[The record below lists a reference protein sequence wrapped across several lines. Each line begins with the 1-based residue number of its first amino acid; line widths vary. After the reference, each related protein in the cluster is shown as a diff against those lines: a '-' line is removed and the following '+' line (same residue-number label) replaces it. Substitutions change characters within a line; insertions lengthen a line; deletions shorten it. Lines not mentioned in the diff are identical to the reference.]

1 MKVRFAPS
9 PTGYL
14 HVGNCRTALINWL
27 FARHNGGKFLMRL
40 DDTDLERS
48 DKKYVEAL
56 SEDWAWL
63 GLDFDEF
70 EKQSDRLDRY
80 ASVIEG
86 LKKDGRLYPCY
97 ETPEELKYKRK
108 VCLNAGKPP
117 IYDREGL
124 SLTKEKMVAYE
135 ASGRKPHW
143 RFLLTDDAVEWDDLI
158 RGPVHF
164 EGDKLSDPI
173 LIREDGSPVYT
184 LASVVDDIELGVTHI
199 IRGEDHVANTA
210 IQLQLIKA
218 VGGNPQQFTFAHL
231 ALIAGAEGEGLSKRF
246 GSLSLRDLRKEGIL
260 PMALISYLSKIGTS
274 DPIQPFYDMESVIQ
288 SFDINKFARATS
300 KFSMDQLHLLN
311 KKIVHELSF
320 EQAIEYI
327 DLPEMDLEFWKTVRA
342 NLDSLND
349 IHDWWNICR
358 GSVTGDVAE
367 EDISFVRKAID
378 VLPQGPWHENPWDIW
393 VERLKQETGR
403 KGKTLFKPLRKALTG
418 QEHGPELKIL
428 IGLMGPEIVKQRL
441 YEAIEKE

>member
-27 FARHNGGKFLMRL
+27 FARHNDGKFLMRL

-48 DKKYVEAL
+48 HNKYVEAL

-70 EKQSDRLDRY
+70 EKQSDRLNRY
-80 ASVIEG
+80 SQIIET
-86 LKKDGRLYPCY
+86 LKKDGRLYACY

-124 SLTKEKMVAYE
+124 RLTQDKVKAYE
-135 ASGRKPHW
+135 AEGRKPHW
-143 RFLLTDDAVEWDDLI
+143 RFLLSEDPADWDDLI

-164 EGDKLSDPI
+164 EGSNLSDPI

-184 LASVVDDIELGVTHI
+184 LASVVDDVDFGVTHI

-210 IQLQLIKA
+210 IQIQLIEA
-218 VGGNPQQFTFAHL
+218 IGGDAKKFTFAHL
-231 ALIAGAEGEGLSKRF
+231 ALIAGSEGEGLSKRF
-246 GSLSLRDLRKEGIL
+246 GSLSLRELRKEGIL

-274 DPIQPFYDMESVIQ
+274 DPIQPFYDMQSVIE

-311 KKIVHELSF
+311 KKILHELSF
-320 EQAIEYI
+320 EQALENI
-327 DLPEMDLEFWKTVRA
+327 DLPDMDHEFWQIVRA
-342 NLDSLND
+342 NLDNLND

-358 GSVTGDVAE
+358 GNVTAKVCG
-367 EDISFVRKAID
+367 EDIDFIRTAID
-378 VLPQGPWHENPWDIW
+378 LLPQGTWQENSWEIW
-393 VERLKQETGR
+393 VDNLKKGTDR
-403 KGKTLFKPLRKALTG
+403 KGKALFKPLRQSLTG
-418 QEHGPELKIL
+418 QDHGPELKIL
-428 IGLMGPEIVKQRL
+428 IQLMGPKLVKERL
-441 YEAIEKE
+441 YQSIED

>member
-27 FARHNGGKFLMRL
+27 YARHNKGRFLMRL

-48 DKKYVEAL
+48 EKKYAEAL

-70 EKQSDRLDRY
+70 EKQSNRLHRY
-80 ASVIEG
+80 EEVIQK
-86 LKKDGRLYPCY
+86 LKKDGRLYACY

-124 SLTKEKMVAYE
+124 NLTEEKINAYE
-135 ASGRKPHW
+135 AEGRKPHW
-143 RFLLTDDAVEWDDLI
+143 RFLLTNDAVDWDDLV

-164 EGDKLSDPI
+164 DGEKLSDPI

-184 LASVVDDIELGVTHI
+184 IASVVDDIDLDVTHI

-218 VGGNPQQFTFAHL
+218 VGGDPKKFTFAHL
-231 ALIAGAEGEGLSKRF
+231 ALIAGSEGEGLSKRF
-246 GSLSLRDLRKEGIL
+246 GSLSLRELRKDGIL
-260 PMALISYLSKIGTS
+260 PMALISYLAKIGTS
-274 DPIQPFYDMESVIQ
+274 DAIQPFYTLDSVVT
-288 SFDINKFARATS
+288 SFDIHKFARATS
-300 KFSMDQLHLLN
+300 KFSMDQLLLIN
-311 KKIVHELSF
+311 KKIIHGLSY
-320 EQAIEYI
+320 EAAIEHI
-327 DLPEMDLEFWKTVRA
+327 DLPEMDAEFWQTVRA

-349 IHDWWNICR
+349 VHNWWNICR
-358 GSVTGDVAE
+358 GDVKPVALK
-367 EDISFVRKAID
+367 EDKDFIKQAIEL
-378 VLPQGPWHENPWDIW
+378 LPNGHWTENPWDTW
-393 VERLKQETGR
+393 SDKLKKETGR
-403 KGKTLFKPLRKALTG
+403 KGKTLFKPLRQALTG

-428 IGLMGPEIVKQRL
+428 IGLMGLKIVKERL
-441 YEAIEKE
+441 YTAIEE

>member
-14 HVGNCRTALINWL
+14 HVGNCRTALINWI

-48 DKKYVEAL
+48 DNKYVEAL

-80 ASVIEG
+80 AEVIEI
-86 LKKDGRLYPCY
+86 LKKDGRLYACY

-124 SLTKEKMVAYE
+124 SLTQEKITAYE
-135 ASGRKPHW
+135 EEGRKPHW
-143 RFLLTDDAVEWDDLI
+143 RFLLTDDAVEWNDLV
-158 RGPVHF
+158 RGTVHF
-164 EGDKLSDPI
+164 EGSKLSDPI

-184 LASVVDDIELGVTHI
+184 LASVVDDIDLDVTHV

-210 IQLQLIKA
+210 IQLQLIQA
-218 VGGNPQQFTFAHL
+218 VGGDPKEFTFAHL
-231 ALIAGAEGEGLSKRF
+231 ALISGSEGEGLSKRF
-246 GSLSLRDLRKEGIL
+246 GSLSLRELRKDGIL

-274 DPIQPFYDMESVIQ
+274 DAIQPFYNMESVIK
-288 SFDINKFARATS
+288 SFDIGKFARATS
-300 KFSMDQLHLLN
+300 KFSMDQLQLIN
-311 KKIVHELSF
+311 KKIIHELSF
-320 EQAIEYI
+320 EEAIEYI
-327 DLPEMDLEFWKTVRA
+327 DLSKMDQEFWQTVRA
-342 NLDSLND
+342 NLDTLND
-349 IHDWWNICR
+349 VHDWWTICR
-358 GSVTGDVAE
+358 GDVSVAAAE
-367 EDISFVRKAID
+367 EDISFIRKAID
-378 VLPQGPWHENPWDIW
+378 LLPHGPWQENPWDVW
-393 VERLKQETGR
+393 MEKLKKETDR
-403 KGKTLFKPLRKALTG
+403 KGKTLFKPLRQALTG
-418 QEHGPELKIL
+418 QDHGPELKIL
-428 IGLMGPEIVKQRL
+428 IGLMGPETVKERL
-441 YEAIEKE
+441 YRAVEN